1 MSTERMRELERR
13 VAELLE
19 EKGVLKKEVEESKRK
34 VGAGKV
40 SCNPYSN
47 SMTEYNIAIS

>member
-19 EKGVLKKEVEESKRK
+19 EKGAWKKEAEEAKRK
-34 VGAGKV
+34 EVGAGKV
-40 SCNPYSN
+40 SCKSLQQQYD
-47 SMTEYNIAIS
+47 